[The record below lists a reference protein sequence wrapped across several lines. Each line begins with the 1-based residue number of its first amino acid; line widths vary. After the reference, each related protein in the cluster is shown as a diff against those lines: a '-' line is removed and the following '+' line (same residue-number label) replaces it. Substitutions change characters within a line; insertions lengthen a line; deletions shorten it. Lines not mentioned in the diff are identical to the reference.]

1 MGKLAPI
8 LLFFLMSSLAWSLT
22 MEEGNMKLVVDDAT
36 GGFQLYQRQDRNSI
50 WEPLLGDSF
59 TSTYFSVYYDEE
71 WINLLLDP
79 VITRWVESDGLSI
92 NIIFEESR
100 FTYRVNMELIQK
112 GNAPL
117 QNYLLCKGLLQNK
130 DNESHDFGLRFL
142 LDTRFKMNQ
151 EYFQVNG
158 SSIQGE
164 KGYRQP
170 LPDYVLNRGISPEDQ
185 LYILPGEEGTAPEHL
200 VLANWYRLDQ
210 SKALP
215 YIAREG
221 RPFDALPFS
230 LDDGALAYY
239 WNPQSVKPAETLQI
253 SMLLGLDK
261 PLAEIERQED
271 LSDINPETLKY
282 RIQMV
287 EDHLDYLEEFLNELN
302 FIEQSGQNLSENDIL
317 VLRRKLEILKS
328 KKSEY
333 EDIQQRP

>member
-1 MGKLAPI
+1 MGKLAPV
-8 LLFFLMSSLAWSLT
+8 LFFILMGSLAWSLT

-50 WEPLLGDSF
+50 WEPLMGDSF
-59 TSTYFSVYYDEE
+59 TSTYFAVYYEDE
-71 WINLLLDP
+71 WINLLIDP

-92 NIIFEESR
+92 DIIFEESR
-100 FTYRVNMELIQK
+100 FHYRLNLELVQK
-112 GNAPL
+112 GSAPL
-117 QNYLLCKGLLQNK
+117 QNYLSCKGYLQNK
-130 DNESHDFGLRFL
+130 DNESHELGLRFL
-142 LDTRFKMNQ
+142 LDSRFKMNQ
-151 EYFQVNG
+151 EYFQVTG
-158 SSIQGE
+158 ESIQSE
-164 KGYRQP
+164 KGYSRP
-170 LPDYVLNRGISPEDQ
+170 LPEYVLNRGISPSDQ
-185 LYILPGEEGTAPEHL
+185 LFILPGEEGMQPDHL
-200 VLANWYRLDQ
+200 VLANWYRLDK
-210 SKALP
+210 SESLP
-215 YIAREG
+215 FLARQG

-239 WNPQSVKPAETLQI
+239 WNPRDLDPRESMTI
-253 SMLLGLDK
+253 SMLLGLDE
-261 PLAEIERQED
+261 PEQDAPEIENLAE
-271 LSDINPETLKY
+271 LNPETLKY